1 MKRSGH
7 QVDWIIVVVR
17 MPAEPSRHRVAT
29 WRELRRGGAVQLS
42 PGTWA
47 MPDRP
52 PFTDTIRRVA
62 TLVDQGNGEITTLRA
77 TGADPADTER
87 LAAAFQA
94 ARDEE
99 WAELAADCDK
109 LLAEID
115 SEIAKNKLTLAELEE
130 EEQSL
135 ERLRRWSRLLR
146 SRDVLGATSRADT
159 EARLAAC
166 AQRLAE
172 FEERVFDA
180 LETPST

>member
-1 MKRSGH
+1 
-7 QVDWIIVVVR
+7 
-17 MPAEPSRHRVAT
+17 
-29 WRELRRGGAVQLS
+29 
-42 PGTWA
+42 

-52 PFTDTIRRVA
+52 PFTDTIKRVVA
-62 TLVDQGNGEITTLRA
+62 LVAEGNGEITTLKA
-77 TGADPADTER
+77 TGADPADSER
-87 LAAAFQA
+87 LAAVFQA
-94 ARDEE
+94 ARDDE

-130 EEQSL
+130 EEEESL

-172 FEERVFDA
+172 FEEQVFNA
-180 LETPST
+180 LNTPPA